1 MKIISN
7 FSIRNKFLV
16 PNAIIMLGII
26 VAIAYYAW
34 MRVDT
39 RMWELA
45 SQQSAIVQDDVY
57 HEIDQMAAYAISVAS
72 ALAARHEVEAA
83 YGLEGNA
90 QIRQYLRDQLSKD
103 FGAMRRHLP
112 NEHELRIHFHQP
124 PARSVLREW
133 RPNNDGDG
141 GDDLSGFRNSVLKVY
156 RTGMPIQGVE
166 VGRGGFVVRGIS
178 PIMKNSGVVGSVEN
192 FYLLK
197 DVIQKMRKD
206 DNRTIA
212 FFLNDAGGRI
222 AWNTE
227 SLPAYGSFLLM
238 DQAGK
243 IPIGEFNLE
252 YINKG
257 RAKPFMTID
266 NQAVITTFPIL
277 DFAGN
282 PVGVFYD
289 QYDISEWL
297 NMENEKLIFTNVLI
311 FFCTLSVFILLI
323 IINSIYIK
331 RPFVKI
337 IKAVED
343 VSNGDFTT
351 TLGIESKDE
360 FGKIAAGIENMKLQ
374 LTKVLRVVYQASEEF
389 SGVSYQISSSA
400 NDIASKSTEQAAS
413 SEQIASSIDE
423 ISGNL
428 NSSTSNTQKAEK
440 LALTSNKEITE
451 STTSLLETIDSIKM
465 INRKINIINDISR
478 TTNLLALNAAVEAA
492 RAGQHGKGFAAVAS
506 EVKLLAERSR
516 QAAREI
522 EKISRESISIAE
534 KSGELMKQ
542 VAPHIKQTS
551 QLAGEI
557 NIVNIEQA
565 SGVSEIKQAIF
576 QLNDTIQSNSAVAQ
590 ELSASAQKLT
600 SHADALNNI
609 VSFFKLEKSNYD
621 YLQLDD

>member
-1 MKIISN
+1 
-7 FSIRNKFLV
+7 
-16 PNAIIMLGII
+16 
-26 VAIAYYAW
+26 
-34 MRVDT
+34 
-39 RMWELA
+39 
-45 SQQSAIVQDDVY
+45 
-57 HEIDQMAAYAISVAS
+57 
-72 ALAARHEVEAA
+72 
-83 YGLEGNA
+83 
-90 QIRQYLRDQLSKD
+90 
-103 FGAMRRHLP
+103 
-112 NEHELRIHFHQP
+112 
-124 PARSVLREW
+124 
-133 RPNNDGDG
+133 
-141 GDDLSGFRNSVLKVY
+141 
-156 RTGMPIQGVE
+156 
-166 VGRGGFVVRGIS
+166 
-178 PIMKNSGVVGSVEN
+178 
-192 FYLLK
+192 
-197 DVIQKMRKD
+197 
-206 DNRTIA
+206 
-212 FFLNDAGGRI
+212 
-222 AWNTE
+222 
-227 SLPAYGSFLLM
+227 
-238 DQAGK
+238 
-243 IPIGEFNLE
+243 
-252 YINKG
+252 
-257 RAKPFMTID
+257 MTID
-266 NQAVITTFPIL
+266 DQAVITTFPIL

-282 PVGVFYD
+282 TVGVFYD
-289 QYDISEWL
+289 QYDISDWL
-297 NMENEKLIFTNVLI
+297 DMENEKLIFTNVLI

-374 LTKVLRVVYQASEEF
+374 LTKVLKVVHQASEEF

-400 NDIASKSTEQAAS
+400 NDIASKSTQQAAS
-413 SEQIASSIDE
+413 SEQIASSIDQ
-423 ISGNL
+423 ISSNL
-428 NSSTSNTQKAEK
+428 NSSTSNTQQAEK
-440 LALTSNKEITE
+440 LALTSNNEITE
-451 STTSLLETIDSIKM
+451 STTSLLETIESIKM

-557 NIVNIEQA
+557 NMVNVEQA
-565 SGVSEIKQAIF
+565 AGVSEIKQAIF

-609 VSFFKLEKSNYD
+609 VSFFKLQKSNYE